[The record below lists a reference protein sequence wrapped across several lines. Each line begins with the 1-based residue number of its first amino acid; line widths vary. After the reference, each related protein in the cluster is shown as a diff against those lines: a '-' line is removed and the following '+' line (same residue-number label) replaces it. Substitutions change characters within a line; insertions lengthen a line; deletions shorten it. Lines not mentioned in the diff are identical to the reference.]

1 MMVSCTLCIQAHTI
15 MVKQVLNFKNN
26 FDDKKVNKKM
36 AEFKSII
43 LDLDSDLGPII
54 SGTNRLTLLLLEYI

>member
-1 MMVSCTLCIQAHTI
+1 

-36 AEFKSII
+36 AEFKSVI
-43 LDLDSDLGPII
+43 LDLDSDLRPFI
-54 SGTNRLTLLLLEYI
+54 SGRNRLTLLLLE